1 MDTLAAGNDE
11 AEPESVFVSSPADYF
26 DPSSFLT
33 RSALSEPDELDTA
46 EETLFQSAIAE
57 ELSTQIDPDPE
68 TEPDSAPEAAPD
80 TETESAVAALF
91 DSQDTEIETDAEQP
105 NDFAFP
111 GLEFKFTFG
120 EPQANA
126 DNSEP
131 ADSHLDFSD
140 NNPEPSNEVEQE
152 LVGAPGQDRDIFET
166 AGTTAPDFDTSVD
179 SAAIEQESVRESGK
193 EQGTQISVQ
202 ATQETEDNDLDTASE
217 IVKQIADSDEQAP
230 TVFEASS
237 ITQPEEELSNS
248 AAMQDDITDQSAVE
262 EADEEAD
269 QSDAIR
275 QRALRAQLEDEE
287 ALESIPQENLS
298 VLGRLSTP
306 LELLSGKETSW
317 GQRIGLMLTILVL
330 IGTLA
335 IQYLWQQRAIYSQQA
350 DYRSIYEWACQ
361 WLTCDLQPLRQI
373 AAIQSDNLIIR
384 AHPEIDNALAVN
396 ITMHNGAEFPQPFP
410 VMILSFQSANNA
422 TIALREFAPHEYLSA
437 GLSEV
442 ELMPVMAPVEIELE
456 LIDPGPDAVNYTLA
470 FRSP

>member
-1 MDTLAAGNDE
+1 
-11 AEPESVFVSSPADYF
+11 
-26 DPSSFLT
+26 
-33 RSALSEPDELDTA
+33 
-46 EETLFQSAIAE
+46 
-57 ELSTQIDPDPE
+57 
-68 TEPDSAPEAAPD
+68 
-80 TETESAVAALF
+80 
-91 DSQDTEIETDAEQP
+91 
-105 NDFAFP
+105 
-111 GLEFKFTFG
+111 
-120 EPQANA
+120 
-126 DNSEP
+126 
-131 ADSHLDFSD
+131 
-140 NNPEPSNEVEQE
+140 
-152 LVGAPGQDRDIFET
+152 
-166 AGTTAPDFDTSVD
+166 
-179 SAAIEQESVRESGK
+179 
-193 EQGTQISVQ
+193 
-202 ATQETEDNDLDTASE
+202 
-217 IVKQIADSDEQAP
+217 
-230 TVFEASS
+230 
-237 ITQPEEELSNS
+237 
-248 AAMQDDITDQSAVE
+248 
-262 EADEEAD
+262 
-269 QSDAIR
+269 
-275 QRALRAQLEDEE
+275 LRAQLEDEE